1 MLHFQLVDG
10 LGRVRRCGLCWRR
23 CVTGAGFEVSRTY
36 ATSSMFSASCLLLDT
51 RALQLL
57 LLLAFAMPSPSI
69 ETLSFRNFLGMMSC
83 HSIGKV
89 TKAVSKQ
96 KKQGRSQDSKVL
108 CDASCT
114 GDCPRRDIQEGKGCY
129 LIEGIAP
136 FLSPVLEYL
145 GFLRQ
150 VGT

>member
-96 KKQGRSQDSKVL
+96 KKSREGEVRIPKCCVMLAVQVTAPGGTSRKEK
-108 CDASCT
+108 DAISSR
-114 GDCPRRDIQEGKGCY
+114 GLP
-129 LIEGIAP
+129 LF
-136 FLSPVLEYL
+136 FLQSWSIWVS
-145 GFLRQ
+145 
-150 VGT
+150 